1 MIFFTFKK
9 GASMKARYV
18 SWMGGILILGLTI
31 TGCQTSAPVQKE
43 KPEEKILAEKAKE
56 ESPKEEQQILLSE
69 GDSSKE
75 KEAQEK
81 IQNAIENQEKIS
93 QKKESLIQH
102 LLKTAESKIAQYEYN
117 AAKDILDQALQL
129 DPSHTKAIQ
138 LRNLVGTFLGEQT
151 AKTTTIHDMYVN
163 EVKVKVEQA
172 KLEARNHHKQGL
184 EAFEKKDY
192 ERSIREF
199 EAALEII
206 KWAPYQLG
214 MDSLKKEAEV
224 KIKEAKD
231 SRDKWAAIQK
241 ETRMKEAQKKAELL
255 ESKQQAQ
262 RSNQIRILLARA
274 TEFYTRQK
282 YDKAENMV
290 EQVFKIDPAN
300 KVAKR
305 LLEDIKDAGHSYVAA
320 KTLEKRMEEWKRFL
334 EEMRDSTIPLSDLIQ
349 YPDKDYW
356 HNTINKRKTK
366 TELGADK
373 KQSDQEESSAIRTIK
388 TKLQTLPITLNFN
401 ETPFQDVIRYIQTMA
416 EMNIVVDPKIIQKFE
431 IEGTKVNLQVTDLKL
446 QDALNILLQFHDLV
460 YLFKDDVLFI
470 TSKKSDLARGKA
482 VPFLHDIRDLT
493 GQIKDF
499 PGPKIKLLPSKQDD
513 SGGAKFE
520 ETPGGVQ
527 AVLTGEK
534 LTELIKAS
542 VEPESWDKEQYS
554 IAETSGQLLV
564 VHTEDVQEQIRTLLN
579 DMRRFSGMMVAI
591 EARFLEVTDDFLEHV
606 GVDWRGIG
614 EEEIN
619 TNAKT
624 NAVMN
629 ALGDTSTNNSA
640 TGTTLFDNSG
650 STNTIAPSAGA
661 FFRQSV
667 QNRTNANNDATERGN
682 FDMRARTEHVDDT
695 GFGGK
700 RLKKTGGLAVQLATL
715 DDTQLSAVLWFIK
728 KTGRAQT
735 LMAPRLTAF
744 NTQRANL
751 TVVEQ
756 TAYIKD
762 FDVQVA
768 QSAYIADPVVGTIQS
783 GIVMDVRPIV
793 SNDKKYITLELRPTI
808 ASLEALDDFE
818 TSLGSARKVRF
829 QVPILRLQSVET
841 TVRIPDQ
848 GTLLLGGLKSAT
860 NIDQKLDIPILGNIP
875 VLSFFFSQRSKLD
888 EKEEIL
894 ILIKAKIIDLEEE
907 EENAVG
913 TRK

>member
-1 MIFFTFKK
+1 
-9 GASMKARYV
+9 MKARYV
-18 SWMGGILILGLTI
+18 SWMGGILILILTI
-31 TGCQTSAPVQKE
+31 SGCRTSAPVQKE
-43 KPEEKILAEKAKE
+43 NPEEKILAEKEKL
-56 ESPKEEQQILLSE
+56 ESPKEEQKILTEEESN
-69 GDSSKE
+69 KANQ
-75 KEAQEK
+75 AQEK
-81 IQNAIENQEKIS
+81 LQNAIDNQEKIS
-93 QKKESLIQH
+93 QQKESLIQH

-117 AAKDILDQALQL
+117 AAKDLLDQALQL
-129 DPSHTKAIQ
+129 DPAHTKAIQ

-151 AKTTTIHDMYVN
+151 AKTTTIHEMYVN

-192 ERSIREF
+192 ERAIREF

-214 MDSLKKEAEV
+214 MDSLRKEAES

-255 ESKQQAQ
+255 EAQQQAQ
-262 RSNQIRILLARA
+262 RANQIRILLARA
-274 TEFYTRQK
+274 TEFYTRKK
-282 YDKAENMV
+282 YDKAESMV

-300 KVAKR
+300 KVARR
-305 LLEDIKDAGHSYVAA
+305 LLEDIKDAGHSHLSA
-320 KTLEKRMEEWKRFL
+320 KTLERRIEEWKLFL
-334 EEMRDSTIPLSDLIQ
+334 EEMRNSTIPMSDLIQ

-356 HNTINKRKTK
+356 HNTINKRKSK
-366 TELGADK
+366 SELGAEK

-482 VPFLHDIRDLT
+482 LPFLHDIRDLT

-499 PGPKIKLLPSKQDD
+499 PGPKIKLLPSKTDD

-520 ETPGGVQ
+520 ETPGGAQ

-614 EEEIN
+614 DN
-619 TNAKT
+619 NLSTNDPNITTDDKR
-624 NAVMN
+624 AVMP
-629 ALGDTSTNNSA
+629 ALGDTSKNNAAS
-640 TGTTLFDNSG
+640 GTTVFDNEG
-650 STNTIAPSAGA
+650 KGIAPAAGM

-667 QNRTNANNDATERGN
+667 KDRTNITGQDTQRAN
-682 FDMRARTEHVDDT
+682 FDMLARTEHVDDT

-715 DDTQLSAVLWFIK
+715 DDTQLSAVMWFIK

-808 ASLEALDDFE
+808 ASLESLDDFE
-818 TSLGSARKVRF
+818 TSLGSSRKVRF

-860 NIDQKLDIPILGNIP
+860 NIDQKLDIPVLGNIP